1 MRPQAK
7 SNWLHWNNPRD
18 APVLF
23 RFPDVFCKREI
34 FTVKF
39 EQIDTNNIGPS
50 AQHFD
55 KVAVGFIEKHEPAF
69 KQMWPEPCAQG
80 KSSCDNRGDC
90 QEPRELDSGSSTA
103 LSSVG
108 PR

>member
-1 MRPQAK
+1 MR
-7 SNWLHWNNPRD
+7 RYY
-18 APVLF
+18 F

-34 FTVKF
+34 FTLKF

-69 KQMWPEPCAQG
+69 K
-80 KSSCDNRGDC
+80 
-90 QEPRELDSGSSTA
+90 
-103 LSSVG
+103 
-108 PR
+108 

>member
-1 MRPQAK
+1 MRRYYSP
-7 SNWLHWNNPRD
+7 
-18 APVLF
+18 
-23 RFPDVFCKREI
+23 FPDVFCKREI

-69 KQMWPEPCAQG
+69 KQVVHYTEQTWRSCRASNSRCALRH
-80 KSSCDNRGDC
+80 SAMLRV
-90 QEPRELDSGSSTA
+90 EAR
-103 LSSVG
+103 VG
-108 PR
+108 EGARCLHWCP